1 MPRKTEW
8 VHRIPNAL
16 EVLRQSPAPLVD
28 RGDIEEL
35 LQVSGRHA
43 IRILHRLGAVEAG
56 KNLFIAREELIERL
70 ESVLAGDDVRFERR
84 RLEKLDR
91 TLAELDRNLRARQV
105 PVSAHPDAQ
114 DMLLPSLPRTVR
126 LRPGRLEIDF
136 DTPEELLA
144 RLYELSQ
151 ALVNDYGRFESM
163 VTSVRDG
170 HCSQMPTVPDR

>member
-8 VHRIPNAL
+8 VHRIPKAL

-28 RGDIEEL
+28 RRDLEEL
-35 LQVSGRHA
+35 LEVSGRHA

-56 KNLFIAREELIERL
+56 KNLFIAREDLIARL
-70 ESVLAGDDVRFERR
+70 ESILAGDDVRFERR
-84 RLEKLDR
+84 RLQKLDR

-105 PVSAHPDAQ
+105 PVTARPDAQ
-114 DMLLPSLPRTVR
+114 DMLFPSLPATVR

-136 DTPEELLA
+136 ETPEELLA

-163 VTSVRDG
+163 ARTGR
-170 HCSQMPTVPDR
+170 